1 MLKLNDDVFVP
12 LGIDLYAARGLARR
26 EEVPGDGGE
35 VPPTVGYLD
44 VLHGG
49 DRLARGDVHQLQG
62 DGDKRLLVARQYEVR
77 AYLTGRGFLIS
88 LGCGRGGGVVYAR
101 VERIVGLAR
110 GYVEA
115 GGEEA
120 LVGDARLQLLDR
132 RQGIALGYQVAV
144 GFHVGSYQAVLGKR
158 AYQFDG
164 EGIFALGRIQ
174 GGCGIIGILL
184 SGRGIRRGLYLH
196 LVQAVCLIVSG
207 ILMHPIQPQEEAVLG
222 GDELQRQVGR
232 IVPVWQELA

>member
-1 MLKLNDDVFVP
+1 MH
-12 LGIDLYAARGLARR
+12 AARGLARR

-44 VLHGG
+44 VLHSG
-49 DRLARGDVHQLQG
+49 DRLARGDVHQLEG
-62 DGDKRLLVARQYEVR
+62 DGDKRLLVARQHEVR
-77 AYLTGRGFLIS
+77 AHQAVRRSVVS
-88 LGCGRGGGVVYAR
+88 LGHGRHGGIVYAR
-101 VERIVGLAR
+101 IERIVGLAR

-120 LVGDARLQLLDR
+120 LVGDARL
-132 RQGIALGYQVAV
+132 
-144 GFHVGSYQAVLGKR
+144 LGKR

-184 SGRGIRRGLYLH
+184 SGRGIRCGLYLH
-196 LVQAVCLIVSG
+196 LVQAVYLIIGG
-207 ILMHPIQPQEEAVLG
+207 ILMHPIQPQKEAVLG
-222 GDELQRQVGR
+222 GNELQRQVGR